1 MHSVKK
7 GVFLSMCL
15 GLASASYAAG
25 EEAGAPSVGKQG
37 APMGSSEDQ
46 VLAAKVEATLRR
58 DPAFENAPNLTVT
71 AAEGK
76 VTLSGSVENTTQA
89 KRAVQV
95 VESVEGVKGV
105 EDKLVRE
112 SKTEVPATPHQS
124 ETIDAPPVEG
134 GRPST
139 TDKPGSR

>member
-25 EEAGAPSVGKQG
+25 EEAGVPSAGERG
-37 APMGSSEDQ
+37 APMKSAEDQ
-46 VLAAKVEATLRR
+46 ALAARVEATLRT

-71 AAEGK
+71 ATEGT
-76 VTLSGSVENTTQA
+76 VTLSGSVENTAQA

-112 SKTEVPATPHQS
+112 SKTDVPATPHQS
-124 ETIDAPPVEG
+124 ETINAPPLEG
-134 GRPST
+134 GSPST
-139 TDKPGSR
+139 THKPQSK